1 MYKRESNIKK
11 DIKEFIL
18 DEFSPEE
25 SQLKDN
31 ILLFDA
37 GIIDSLG
44 MVKLTAFI
52 KESYGVNINPS
63 EVTMEN
69 FNTIEK
75 IAKFIS
81 EKTKNNV

>member
-18 DEFSPEE
+18 DEFSPDE

-31 ILLFDA
+31 ILLFDS
-37 GIIDSLG
+37 GIIDSLV
-44 MVKLTAFI
+44 MVKLAAFI